1 MAEKRRFYWLK
12 LPKEFFQSLRIKKL
26 RRLAGGDT
34 YTIIYLKMLLK
45 SIETKGIFEFKG
57 LEDRFSDEIALDI
70 DEDPENVAV
79 TISYLL
85 KTGLL
90 TETISDDGFTAY
102 ELAYSQ
108 KMVGSES
115 SSAKRVRDYRAKQEA
130 LHCNTSVTQEKRFS
144 NVEKEIEKEIDIKEI
159 SSNEDIKKN
168 ASDDADILPEEQ
180 NVKESFDD
188 INEYVD
194 ERPVE
199 KPKPKRKVF
208 KPPTV
213 EEVKAYAAE
222 KGFTRL
228 NAESFVAYYES
239 KGWMIGRNK
248 MKNWK
253 AAASGWEIR
262 EKNYNQQSRARP
274 SNFNQFKG
282 REQTEEQARE
292 LERQLLG
299 GVT

>member
-1 MAEKRRFYWLK
+1 MFAKTIIDSDVFLDMPLSTQALYFHLSMRADDEGFINNPRKIQRMVGA
-12 LPKEFFQSLRIKKL
+12 SDDDLRILISK
-26 RRLAGGDT
+26 RF
-34 YTIIYLKMLLK
+34 IITFD
-45 SIETKGIFEFKG
+45 SGIVVIKHWRIHNYIQN
-57 LEDRFSDEIALDI
+57 DRFK
-70 DEDPENVAV
+70 P
-79 TISYLL
+79 
-85 KTGLL
+85 
-90 TETISDDGFTAY
+90 TAY
-102 ELAYSQ
+102 TEEREMLSIKPNKAYTLDKTVMDTKCIQDVS
-108 KMVGSES
+108 KM
-115 SSAKRVRDYRAKQEA
+115 DIQYRLGKDR
-130 LHCNTSVTQEKRFS
+130 LGKDS
-144 NVEKEIEKEIDIKEI
+144 IDKFKEI

-168 ASDDADILPEEQ
+168 ASDDADILPEAE
-180 NVKESFDD
+180 NVNESFDD

-213 EEVKAYAAE
+213 EEVKAYAVE

-253 AAASGWEIR
+253 AAASGWESR

-292 LERQLLG
+292 LERKLLG

>member
-1 MAEKRRFYWLK
+1 MAERRMFAKTIIDSDVFLDMPLSTQALYFHLSMRADDEGFINNPRK
-12 LPKEFFQSLRIKKL
+12 IQRMIGASDDDLRILISK
-26 RRLAGGDT
+26 RF
-34 YTIIYLKMLLK
+34 IITFD
-45 SIETKGIFEFKG
+45 SGIVVIKHWRIHNYIQN
-57 LEDRFSDEIALDI
+57 DRFK
-70 DEDPENVAV
+70 P
-79 TISYLL
+79 
-85 KTGLL
+85 
-90 TETISDDGFTAY
+90 TAY
-102 ELAYSQ
+102 TEEREMLSIKPNKAYTLN
-108 KMVGSES
+108 KMPMDTECIQDVS
-115 SSAKRVRDYRAKQEA
+115 KMDIQYRLGKDR
-130 LHCNTSVTQEKRFS
+130 LGKDS
-144 NVEKEIEKEIDIKEI
+144 IDKFKEI

-168 ASDDADILPEEQ
+168 ASDDADILPEAE
-180 NVKESFDD
+180 NVNKSFDD

-274 SNFNQFKG
+274 SSFNQFTG

-292 LERQLLG
+292 LERKLLG